1 MRARLPWIGAL
12 LLLGTGWGSTQALGK
27 IAVSGGHGPLL
38 LIFWQTCIVVV
49 VLGAVL
55 ALRHRRRIPVSG
67 AGLRICTLI
76 ALTGTIIPN
85 LSFYN
90 AVAHLPAGIM
100 SILIA
105 TIPLIS
111 FPIALLLGG
120 DRFTLTR
127 LAGLLCGLAGV
138 ALIALPKASLP
149 DPAMIA
155 WLPIAMIGPLFYA
168 IEANVV
174 ARWGTAGLDPV
185 EALFGASVI
194 ALVLVLP
201 AVLIQGKSVIPPA
214 GFGQPAVAL
223 VIMSLLHAV
232 LYAGY
237 VGLAARAGAVFATQT
252 SYVVTATGVFWAMAL
267 LGEQFAGTVWLAM
280 AIMLVGLFLVTPRL
294 RVAHAA

>member
-1 MRARLPWIGAL
+1 ML
-12 LLLGTGWGSTQALGK
+12 L
-27 IAVSGGHGPLL
+27 V
-38 LIFWQTCIVVV
+38 FWQTCVVVV
-49 VLGAVL
+49 VLGMVL
-55 ALRHRRRIPVSG
+55 ALRHRRRVPISG
-67 AGLRICTLI
+67 AGLRICALI

-85 LSFYN
+85 LSFYH

-105 TIPLIS
+105 TVPLIS

-120 DRFTLTR
+120 DRFTVAR

-149 DPAMIA
+149 DPGMVA

-168 IEANVV
+168 IEANAV
-174 ARWGTAGLDPV
+174 ARLGTAGLDPV
-185 EALFGASVI
+185 EALFGASMIVL
-194 ALVLVLP
+194 ALLLPVL
-201 AVLIQGKSVIPPA
+201 LIQGESVIPPA
-214 GFGQPAVAL
+214 GLGKAGLAL
-223 VIMSLLHAV
+223 VAMSVLHAG

-252 SYVVTATGVFWAMAL
+252 AYVVTGTGVFWAMAL
-267 LGEQFAGTVWLAM
+267 LGEEFAGTVWLAM

-294 RVAHAA
+294 RAAHTA